1 MSDEY
6 VVLIQ
11 EPNWDPDAMT
21 AEHWE
26 AGMAG
31 HRAFQDAVAA
41 AGEQITASSA
51 LQAPSTAATK
61 ITPRRTETPVFTD
74 GPFGETREVV
84 TGFYGFT
91 ATSPEQAKRTGGARP
106 DRTAGSSS
114 TRCCAQFA
122 SAD

>member
-11 EPNWDPDAMT
+11 EATWDPASMT
-21 AEHWE
+21 PEQWE

-31 HRAFQDAVAA
+31 HRAFQDAVEA
-41 AGEQITASSA
+41 AGERVTASNA
-51 LQAPSTAATK
+51 LQAPSAATK
-61 ITPRRTETPVFTD
+61 ITISDGKPVFTD

-91 ATSPEQAKRTGGARP
+91 AKTPEQARELAALVPTSGWIELYP
-106 DRTAGSSS
+106 VLVLSSVS
-114 TRCCAQFA
+114 
-122 SAD
+122 